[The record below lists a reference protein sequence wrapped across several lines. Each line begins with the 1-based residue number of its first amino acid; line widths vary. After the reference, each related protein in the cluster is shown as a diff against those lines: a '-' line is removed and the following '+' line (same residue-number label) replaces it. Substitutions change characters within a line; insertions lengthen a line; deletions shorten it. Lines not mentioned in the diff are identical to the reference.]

1 MYALK
6 AGGAA
11 VMNAA
16 SRRVRQA
23 QGRRALYLARTAAGA
38 TDRGAP
44 GSAGAATSRRMRRPL
59 NLSLSYRGQDAPGVR
74 GRGAHFASM
83 ASEATAL
90 PLRHGEARVQ
100 RLRAVAFGEIF
111 FPIVRCL
118 RWSGIAPSRDW

>member
-6 AGGAA
+6 AGGTAA
-11 VMNAA
+11 MNAA

-23 QGRRALYLARTAAGA
+23 QARRALYLARTAAGT

-59 NLSLSYRGQDAPGVR
+59 ALSLPYRGQGAPGVR
-74 GRGAHFASM
+74 GGRPHFASM

-90 PLRHGEARVQ
+90 PLSHSEARVQ

-111 FPIVRCL
+111 L
-118 RWSGIAPSRDW
+118 LA

>member
-1 MYALK
+1 MAMYALK

-11 VMNAA
+11 AISAA

-23 QGRRALYLARTAAGA
+23 QARRALYLARTAAGA

-59 NLSLSYRGQDAPGVR
+59 TPSLSYRGQGAPGVR
-74 GRGAHFASM
+74 GGRPYFASM

-90 PLRHGEARVQ
+90 PLNHSEPRVQ
-100 RLRAVAFGEIF
+100 RLRAVALGEIF
-111 FPIVRCL
+111 FL
-118 RWSGIAPSRDW
+118 T